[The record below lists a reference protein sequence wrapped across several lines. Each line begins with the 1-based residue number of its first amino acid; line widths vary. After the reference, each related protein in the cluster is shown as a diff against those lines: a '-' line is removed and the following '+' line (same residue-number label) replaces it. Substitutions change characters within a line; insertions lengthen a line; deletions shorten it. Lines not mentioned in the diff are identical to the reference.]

1 MVTPPIE
8 SAPMVLQRGAAFLA
22 LVMLALPPQAGWSQ
36 TATLK
41 GKVVD
46 SELGEAIPGATV
58 RVRPGGTPLT
68 SDTLGIFSVADLKP
82 GEIEVAV
89 QAIGFESR
97 SWKFTVQPGQ
107 SIDRTF
113 PLDFTG
119 DKLPEIVV
127 TARANKLVPRYSDFE
142 RRRDRGIGAFLRWD
156 DIKKK
161 NYATLGD
168 AARSVRGVKLQC
180 DQREFECGIRMA
192 RTPNCAP
199 RWYVDGVQVMQFTEN
214 TSIRDIYG
222 LEIFR
227 GPSEMPAEFGGS
239 DAGCGVLSVWTKS
252 KPYR

>member
-1 MVTPPIE
+1 MVTSPFE
-8 SAPMVLQRGAAFLA
+8 SAPVILPRGAALLA
-22 LVMLALPPQAGWSQ
+22 LMTLVSAPVAAWSQ
-36 TATLK
+36 TASLK

-46 SELGEAIPGATV
+46 SELGDPVPGAV
-58 RVRPGGTPLT
+58 IRIRPGGTPLT
-68 SDTLGIFSVADLKP
+68 TDTLGTFSVTDLKP

-89 QAIGFESR
+89 QALGFEPR
-97 SWKFTVQPGQ
+97 SWKFTVQAGQ
-107 SIDRTF
+107 SVDRNF

-127 TARANKLVPRYSDFE
+127 TARANKLVPRYVDFE

-180 DQREFECGIRMA
+180 DQREFECAIRMA
-192 RTPNCAP
+192 RTPNCSP
-199 RWYVDGVQVMQFTEN
+199 RWYVDGVQVMHFTEN
-214 TSIRDIYG
+214 TPVRDIYG